1 MAEINRRKRIITN
14 LVYWALLAA
23 LVFAAFQYLFGLLWP
38 FLLAFVFARCLRPAI
53 RYMTLRWHLRYNLSA
68 LLCLLV
74 FFVLLGTLVSLIAV
88 KLVTTGLDLL
98 SSLPQVYMNTIEPAL
113 RSGLAAVESF
123 VSRLNPEVYAAVDAV
138 LPDLI
143 APISSGVSELS
154 VKAVGA
160 VTGFAAGLPKS
171 LLHLLI
177 CLIATVFFTL
187 DYPHI
192 AAFVMRQVPERV
204 KTLVSETL
212 ESLRSVVGQF
222 VKSYL
227 IIMAITFGE
236 IFLALLLLGQKKAA
250 LIAAVIALF
259 DLFPIVGAG
268 LILLPWALFTLLSGT
283 PVKGIGLLTLWIIV
297 IVLRQILEPRIV
309 GRSVGLHPL
318 VTLMSLFVGAKLF
331 GGIGLLGL
339 PITCAIVKSLDD
351 GGVIHLLK
359 KEEPIFVAT
368 EEKIEKKSKRQAQ
381 GY

>member
-192 AAFVMRQVPERV
+192 AAFVMRQMPERV